1 MVDSALPAT
10 MLLLLQ
16 PMSNRADELA
26 NLIVLGSGGPIPNAD
41 RFGTSHVVTSGGR
54 NFLFDCGPATTYK
67 LAKHGLSSLDFD
79 HLFISHHHFD
89 HVADLPAFLLT
100 RWDHSIGDETPLKIF
115 GPENTEV
122 MIERLVGEQ
131 GAFAFDWKARINH
144 PLSQQMHQLRGG
156 ALPRPKPEFD
166 VSDVSTGV
174 ILEGD
179 GFRVTS
185 QRIEHVE
192 PQLQA
197 NAYRLDT
204 DDISIVF
211 TGDARPCDHIIDLAS
226 DADVLVS
233 MCGNF
238 QSELERKGVQSGQ
251 IGSLSAAEMAA
262 EAGVGQLVMVHMGPD
277 ISSASGRVRALEEMS
292 SIFQGEIIVSD
303 ELSSYDLRRRDV
315 SANQNIDN
323 SMHAHIC
330 RDM

>member
-1 MVDSALPAT
+1 M
-10 MLLLLQ
+10 
-16 PMSNRADELA
+16 A

-41 RFGTSHVVTSGGR
+41 RFGTSHVVQSGGR
-54 NFLFDCGPATTYK
+54 NFLFDCGPAATYK

-79 HLFISHHHFD
+79 YVFISHHHFD

-100 RWDHSIGDETPLKIF
+100 RWDHSIGDETPLKVF
-115 GPENTEV
+115 GPENTEL
-122 MIERLVGEQ
+122 MIDRLIGEE
-131 GAFAFDWKARINH
+131 GAFAFDWKARVNH

-156 ALPRPKPEFD
+156 DLPRPKPEFD

-174 ILEGD
+174 ILEGE

-211 TGDARPCDHIIDLAS
+211 TGDARPCDHVIDLAKG
-226 DADVLVS
+226 ADVLVS

-238 QSELERKGVQSGQ
+238 QSELESKGVGSGQ

-277 ISSASGRVRALEEMS
+277 ISSEAGRVRAVAEMS
-292 SIFQGEIIVSD
+292 PIFQGEIIVTD
-303 ELSSYDLRRRDV
+303 ELNSYDLHRKDA
-315 SANQNIDN
+315 SASPRVDIEK
-323 SMHAHIC
+323 HTHIF